1 MKSGKEEEME
11 ELKEEKLR
19 RMKEL
24 TAVLNEA
31 AKAYY
36 QESREL
42 MSNFEYDRMYDELEA
57 LEQERDDREYKSN
70 VLSGFLFEMTEFK
83 YLDAEFTDAR
93 CIAMLDHVTIYA
105 DGRMIYSFLN
115 GSDITVIL

>member
-1 MKSGKEEEME
+1 MDRVNEILRHPVFSAH
-11 ELKEEKLR
+11 LAKL
-19 RMKEL
+19 E
-24 TAVLNEA
+24 T
-31 AKAYY
+31 
-36 QESREL
+36 
-42 MSNFEYDRMYDELEA
+42 

-115 GSDITVIL
+115 GSDITVML